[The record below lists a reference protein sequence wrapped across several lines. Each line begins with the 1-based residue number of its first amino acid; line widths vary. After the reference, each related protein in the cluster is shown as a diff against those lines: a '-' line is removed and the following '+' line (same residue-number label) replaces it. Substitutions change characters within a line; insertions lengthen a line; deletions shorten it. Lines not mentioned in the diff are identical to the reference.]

1 MCSDSFNVDDS
12 AKAVR
17 VAFSEVDAST
27 TTLLLFGS
35 DVGVWTIVTVV
46 GQASLAAIKD
56 WPLVEVTVAVQEID
70 NVLDE
75 MSVVVG
81 DPFDNVVEEVVC
93 DDEVSLVYLRTTS
106 PRRKEGISICNT

>member
-12 AKAVR
+12 AKVVR

-27 TTLLLFGS
+27 TALLLFGS

-46 GQASLAAIKD
+46 GQASLAAIKG
-56 WPLVEVTVAVQEID
+56 WPLVEMTVAVQEID